1 VAQLYPSFALAFR
14 GATEYKGVIETDQAG
29 VTKMTEDQ
37 IERRVEQTMNSLDRR
52 LVANALTQAEY
63 DREVKVLDRWPSQ
76 QFRSR

>member
-1 VAQLYPSFALAFR
+1 
-14 GATEYKGVIETDQAG
+14 
-29 VTKMTEDQ
+29 MTEDH

-63 DREVKVLDRWPSQ
+63 DREVKVLDRWASQ